1 MNFGDYWDI
10 DLIRKYKKPIIYYT
24 DKISE
29 QYLIFFSILREAKA
43 IHDEWEKEYL
53 KGMDFEMADKIT
65 RDLID
70 ELGLKPLDIKGNEIH
85 RFAGAMTPQGQ
96 QCFYENLIKGLRN
109 KIIIKGRPG
118 TGKSTMVKKV
128 ARAALEAGL
137 DVEFYHCAFDP
148 SSIDMIIIPSLSFT
162 MLDGTAP
169 HVFDVNENERVI
181 DMFECID
188 KNIVKE
194 DEDPIKTIE
203 LRYKNKINEAKEV
216 YSLIKNL
223 HDELEKYYIQATDF
237 SEVDAL
243 RRRLVDYFISLK

>member
-1 MNFGDYWDI
+1 M
-10 DLIRKYKKPIIYYT
+10 IRKYKKPIIYYT

-29 QYLIFFSILREAKA
+29 QYSIFFSLLREAKL

-53 KGMDFEMADKIT
+53 KGMDFEKADKIT
-65 RDLID
+65 QDIID
-70 ELGLKPLDIKGNEIH
+70 GLNLTSFDRKGEEVH

-96 QCFYENLIKGLRN
+96 QCFYEDLIQGLKNR
-109 KIIIKGRPG
+109 IIVKGRPG
-118 TGKSTMVKKV
+118 TGKSTMTKKV
-128 ARAALEAGL
+128 AKAAIEAGL

-148 SSIDMIIIPSLSFT
+148 SSIDMIIIPARSFV

-169 HVFDVNENERVI
+169 HVYNPNENDKVV

-188 KNIVKE
+188 QNIVKE
-194 DEDPIKTIE
+194 NEDPIKTIE
-203 LRYKNKINEAKEV
+203 VRYRDKINEAKEV

-223 HDELEKYYIQATDF
+223 HDDLEKYYIQATDF

-243 RRRLVDYFISLK
+243 RRRLVDYFITLK